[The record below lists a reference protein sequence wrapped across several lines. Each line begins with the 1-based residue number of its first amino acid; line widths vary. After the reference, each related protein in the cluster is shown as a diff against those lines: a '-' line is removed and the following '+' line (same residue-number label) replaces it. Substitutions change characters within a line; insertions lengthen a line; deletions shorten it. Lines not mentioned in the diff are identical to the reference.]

1 MAGVGPVNRYRAPP
15 ITRAFNHQES
25 VMPIRN
31 LSPVLANQASVGC
44 DTAAWLSSGVVAT
57 TTPFN
62 QQE

>member
-1 MAGVGPVNRYRAPP
+1 
-15 ITRAFNHQES
+15 
-25 VMPIRN
+25 MPIRN